1 MFLCLL
7 LDGMTVALTVGLLDV
22 LVFHA
27 DASKHQGHAMLAGT
41 VRTARR
47 GDCARTVSGP
57 MTGHDARVRGPVC
70 PTLGRD
76 QQRVR
81 GGARSPRSA
90 WSARSRACSRGNRI
104 LR

>member
-27 DASKHQGHAMLAGT
+27 DASKDQGHAMLAGT

-57 MTGHDARVRGPVC
+57 MTGHDAGSGDPSAPPLAAISSGSGEILKSSVRLECEAQG
-70 PTLGRD
+70 LL
-76 QQRVR
+76 
-81 GGARSPRSA
+81 ARE
-90 WSARSRACSRGNRI
+90 
-104 LR
+104 